1 MKHLSS
7 YLCLIKTAHQ
17 IEALKFYIV
26 KSSTRLQST
35 MRVLCV
41 AEKPSIAKAVAGHL
55 SGGQV
60 LTHNTPEKYI
70 KNYVFHY
77 DFGRPWGHCEV
88 TMTSVLGHITSAVFP
103 PEYKRWENPPPER
116 LFDAPVNIIISEDKT
131 KVADN
136 IEKQARYANALC
148 IWTDC
153 DREGEH
159 IGHEICEAA
168 KKGNR
173 TLDIKRAK
181 FSNIERAHILNAAR
195 NLISLDQKQVN
206 AVASR
211 IELDLRIGYAFTRF
225 LTTNLRT
232 LGGPLEKLILSYGS
246 CQFPT
251 LGFVVDRYFKVRNF
265 KPEPFWSIKVMH
277 KREGIDVNFNWSRHR
292 LFDRASVVILYE
304 RCLAAKI
311 AKVVK
316 VQEKPTKKWK
326 PLPLTTVELQKMAT
340 RFLRMTGQQAME
352 TAENLYNKGFISY
365 PRTETDRF
373 DSGMNLRA
381 LVQKQTPSQM
391 WGGFAQTLVD
401 GGFQQ
406 PRQGRNDDKAH
417 PPIHP
422 ITYAAPSVLNERE
435 KKVYEFVVRRFL
447 ACCSEDAKGVATDV
461 DIVYGEES
469 FHAHGVVVLEK
480 NYLEVYV
487 YEKWTGSVQLP
498 KFTVGELFEPTE
510 ALMTE
515 GKTAPPSYLTE
526 ADLIALM
533 DANGIG
539 TDATMAEHIQK
550 IQERDYVRTVPRSGR
565 SADEEVDEEDAP
577 AARGGRAGRAG
588 RGGRGRGGRGGG
600 SSAAG
605 RGGGGGGVK
614 EFIPTQ
620 LGVALIEGFDRM
632 NFETSLGKP
641 FLRKEMELK
650 MKAICEG
657 RTTKEIVLAESIRQY
672 RQVYMQSR
680 EKLNVL
686 KAACRQYV
694 FQQNGG

>member
-1 MKHLSS
+1 
-7 YLCLIKTAHQ
+7 
-17 IEALKFYIV
+17 
-26 KSSTRLQST
+26 

-55 SGGQV
+55 SGGEVQ
-60 LTHNTPEKYI
+60 THNTPEKYI
-70 KNYVFHY
+70 KNYVFDY
-77 DFGRPWGHCEV
+77 DFGRPWGKCQV
-88 TMTSVLGHITSAVFP
+88 TMTSVLGHLTTAEFP
-103 PEYKRWENPPPER
+103 PEYKKWDYPPPDR
-116 LFDAPVNIIISEDKT
+116 LFDAPVNVVVAADKT

-159 IGHEICEAA
+159 IGYEICEAA
-168 KKGNR
+168 RKGNR
-173 TLDIKRAK
+173 TLDIRRAK
-181 FSNIERAHILNAAR
+181 FSNIERAHIINASR
-195 NLISLDQKQVN
+195 NLINLDLKQVN
-206 AVASR
+206 AVATR
-211 IELDLRIGYAFTRF
+211 IEFDLRIGYAFTRF
-225 LTTNLRT
+225 LTTSLKT
-232 LGGPLEKLILSYGS
+232 LGGPFQNLLLSYGS

-251 LGFVVDRYFKVRNF
+251 LG
-265 KPEPFWSIKVMH
+265 VMH
-277 KREGIDVNFNWSRHR
+277 KREDIDVNFSWARHR
-292 LFDRASVVILYE
+292 LFDRASVIIPYE
-304 RCLAAKI
+304 RCLTAKR
-311 AKVVK
+311 AKVTK

-340 RFLRMTGQQAME
+340 RFLGMTGQQAME
-352 TAENLYNKGFISY
+352 TAEGLYNKGFISY

-373 DSGMNLRA
+373 DPGMNLRA
-381 LVQKQTPSQM
+381 LVQKQTQSHA
-391 WGGFAQTLVD
+391 WGEFAQNLAD

-422 ITYAAPSVLNERE
+422 ITFAAPSVLNDRE
-435 KKVYEFVVRRFL
+435 KKIYEFVVRRFL
-447 ACCSEDAKGVATDV
+447 ACCSEDAKGVTTNV
-461 DIVYGEES
+461 DIMYGEES
-469 FHAHGVVVLEK
+469 FHAHGVVVLER

-487 YEKWTGSVQLP
+487 YDKWTGSVQLP
-498 KFTVGELFEPTE
+498 KFTVGEMFEPTE

-515 GKTAPPSYLTE
+515 GKTTPPPYLTE

-550 IQERDYVRTVPRSGR
+550 IQERDYVRTVPKTSRLEEEADDAEGGQVAEGGR
-565 SADEEVDEEDAP
+565 AGQST
-577 AARGGRAGRAG
+577 RGGRARGG
-588 RGGRGRGGRGGG
+588 RGGRGRGATTNGRGG
-600 SSAAG
+600 
-605 RGGGGGGVK
+605 VM

-657 RTTKEIVLAESIRQY
+657 RTTKEVVLGESIQQY
-672 RQVYMQSR
+672 RHVYMQSQQ
-680 EKLNVL
+680 KLGVL

-694 FQQNGG
+694 FGA

>member
-1 MKHLSS
+1 
-7 YLCLIKTAHQ
+7 
-17 IEALKFYIV
+17 
-26 KSSTRLQST
+26 

-55 SGGQV
+55 SGGEVQ
-60 LTHNTPEKYI
+60 THNTPEKYI
-70 KNYVFHY
+70 KNYVFNY
-77 DFGRPWGHCEV
+77 DFGRHWGKCQV
-88 TMTSVLGHITSAVFP
+88 TMTSVLGHLTNAEFP
-103 PEYKRWENPPPER
+103 PEYKKWDYPPPDS
-116 LFDAPVNIIISEDKT
+116 LFDAPVNVVVTADKT

-168 KKGNR
+168 RKGNR

-181 FSNIERAHILNAAR
+181 FSNIERAHIINASK
-195 NLISLDQKQVN
+195 NLINLDLKQVN

-225 LTTNLRT
+225 LTNNLKT
-232 LGGPLEKLILSYGS
+232 LGGPFRDLLLSYGS

-251 LGFVVDRYFKVRNF
+251 LGFVVDRYFRVRNF
-265 KPEPFWSIKVMH
+265 KPEQFWSIGVMH
-277 KREGIDVNFNWSRHR
+277 KRENIDVNFHWARNR
-292 LFDRASVVILYE
+292 LFDRASVIIFYE
-304 RCLAAKI
+304 RCLTAKK
-311 AKVVK
+311 AKVTK

-340 RFLRMTGQQAME
+340 RFLHMTGQQAME
-352 TAENLYNKGFISY
+352 TAEGLYNKGFISY

-373 DSGMNLRA
+373 DPGMNLQA
-381 LVQKQTPSQM
+381 LVQKQTQSHT
-391 WGGFAQTLVD
+391 WGDYAQKLTD

-406 PRQGRNDDKAH
+406 PRQGKNDDKAH

-422 ITYAAPSVLNERE
+422 ITFASPSALNDKE
-435 KKVYEFVVRRFL
+435 KKIYEFVVRRFL

-461 DIVYGEES
+461 DILYGEES
-469 FHAHGVVVLEK
+469 FHAHGVVVLER
-480 NYLEVYV
+480 NFLEIYV

-498 KFTVGELFEPTE
+498 KFTVGEIFEPTE

-515 GKTAPPSYLTE
+515 GKTTPPNYLTE

-550 IQERDYVRTVPRSGR
+550 IQDRDYVRVVPRTGVLAEEANDPEGGR
-565 SADEEVDEEDAP
+565 AAGS
-577 AARGGRAGRAG
+577 ARGGRPRAG
-588 RGGRGRGGRGGG
+588 RGGRAGASTSNGRGG
-600 SSAAG
+600 
-605 RGGGGGGVK
+605 VM

-657 RTTKEIVLAESIRQY
+657 RTTKETVLEESIQQY
-672 RQVYMQSR
+672 RQVYTQSQQ
-680 EKLNVL
+680 KLSVL
-686 KAACRQYV
+686 KTVGINPPCLA
-694 FQQNGG
+694 G

>member
-1 MKHLSS
+1 
-7 YLCLIKTAHQ
+7 
-17 IEALKFYIV
+17 
-26 KSSTRLQST
+26 

-55 SGGQV
+55 SGNQV
-60 LTHNTPEKYI
+60 TVHNTPEKYI
-70 KNYVFHY
+70 KNYVFDY
-77 DFGRPWGHCEV
+77 DFGRPWDHCQV

-103 PEYKRWENPPPER
+103 ADYKNWEFPPPER
-116 LFDAPVNIIISEDKT
+116 LFDAPVNIITSEDKT
-131 KVADN
+131 KVAEN

-159 IGHEICEAA
+159 IGYEICEAA
-168 KKGNR
+168 RKGNR

-181 FSNIERAHILNAAR
+181 FSNIERAHILNASR
-195 NLISLDQKQVN
+195 NLIDLDLRQVN

-232 LGGPLEKLILSYGS
+232 LGGPFQKLMLSYGS

-265 KPEPFWSIKVMH
+265 KPEQFWSIKVMH
-277 KREGIDVNFNWSRHR
+277 KREGIDVHFSWSRNR
-292 LFDRASVVILYE
+292 LFDRASVVIFYE
-304 RCLAAKI
+304 RCLAAKK

-340 RFLRMTGQQAME
+340 IFLHMTGQQAME
-352 TAENLYNKGFISY
+352 AAESLYNKGFISY

-373 DSGMNLRA
+373 DPGMNLRT
-381 LVQKQTPSQM
+381 LVQKQTQSNS
-391 WGGFAQTLVD
+391 WGEFAQNLTD

-422 ITYAAPSVLNERE
+422 ITYVEPTALNDRE

-447 ACCSEDAKGVATDV
+447 ACCAEDAKGVATDV
-461 DIVYGEES
+461 DILYREES
-469 FHAHGVVVLEK
+469 FHAHGVVVLER
-480 NYLEVYV
+480 NYLDVYI
-487 YEKWTGSVQLP
+487 YDKWTGTVQLP

-515 GKTAPPSYLTE
+515 GKTAPPNYLTE

-550 IQERDYVRTVPRSGR
+550 IQERDYVRTVPRNSR
-565 SADEEVDEEDAP
+565 SAGNDDEGEDAP
-577 AARGGRAGRAG
+577 PARGGRGGRG
-588 RGGRGRGGRGGG
+588 GHGGRGRGGRGGG
-600 SSAAG
+600 STTGG
-605 RGGGGGGVK
+605 RGGVM

-657 RTTKEIVLAESIRQY
+657 LTTKEDVLNESIQQY
-672 RQVYMQSR
+672 RQVYLQSKQ
-680 EKLNVL
+680 KLTVL

>member
-1 MKHLSS
+1 
-7 YLCLIKTAHQ
+7 
-17 IEALKFYIV
+17 
-26 KSSTRLQST
+26 

-60 LTHNTPEKYI
+60 QIHNTPEKYI
-70 KNYVFHY
+70 KNYVFDY
-77 DFGRPWGHCEV
+77 DFGRPWGHSQV
-88 TMTSVLGHITSAVFP
+88 TMTSVLGHVTSAVFP
-103 PEYKRWENPPPER
+103 VAYKKWEYPPPER
-116 LFDAPVNIIISEDKT
+116 LFDAPVNIIISEDKK

-159 IGHEICEAA
+159 IGFEICEVAR
-168 KKGNR
+168 KGNR

-181 FSNIERAHILNAAR
+181 FSNIERAHIMNASR
-195 NLISLDQKQVN
+195 NLVNLDQKQVN

-225 LTTNLRT
+225 LTLNLRT
-232 LGGPLEKLILSYGS
+232 LGGPLAELMLSYGS

-251 LGFVVDRYFKVRNF
+251 LGFVVDRYFRVRNF
-265 KPEPFWSIKVMH
+265 KPETFWSIKVMH
-277 KREGIDVNFNWSRHR
+277 KREGIDVNFGWSRHH
-292 LFDRASVVILYE
+292 LFDRASVIILYE
-304 RCLAAKI
+304 RCLAAKM
-311 AKVVK
+311 AKVTK

-352 TAENLYNKGFISY
+352 AAENLYNKGFISY

-381 LVQKQTPSQM
+381 LVQKQTPSDS
-391 WGGFAQTLVD
+391 WGGFAQNLVD

-422 ITYAAPSVLNERE
+422 ITYAAPTVLNDKERRI
-435 KKVYEFVVRRFL
+435 YEFVARRFL

-461 DIVYGEES
+461 DILYGEES
-469 FHAHGVVVLEK
+469 FHAHGVVVLER

-510 ALMTE
+510 AIMTE
-515 GKTAPPSYLTE
+515 GKTAPPNYLTE
-526 ADLIALM
+526 ADLISLM

-550 IQERDYVRTVPRSGR
+550 IQDREYVQTVSRNARSGD
-565 SADEEVDEEDAP
+565 AGDEEEEEAAP
-577 AARGGRAGRAG
+577 PARGGRGGRG
-588 RGGRGRGGRGGG
+588 SRGGRGRGGRGGG
-600 SSAAG
+600 SAAGG
-605 RGGGGGGVK
+605 RGGIK
-614 EFIPTQ
+614 EFIPTK

-641 FLRKEMELK
+641 FLRKETELK

-657 RTTKEIVLAESIRQY
+657 RTTKEAFLDESIQQY
-672 RQVYMQSR
+672 RLVYMQSQ

-686 KAACRQYV
+686 KAACRQYI